1 MSIKTIWGTAGC
13 GKTTHLQKEFVNRW
27 GGTYGNVGLV
37 TFRRNTANQIKE
49 DLAIMLKYDS
59 ENLPKF
65 INTMHGMCLRN
76 IDMQDY
82 KVVDGA
88 KISEF
93 NKQFGYKFSMN
104 EYGEKSSKGMLECY
118 TWLKNN
124 LLPFEQVTKYKNLR
138 SLKKSPSIIIKQ
150 LNDYENFKHDNRLI
164 DFTDMLTTVLENGIV
179 PDFETLFVD
188 EFQDFTPLQIKIFEM
203 WCDTIPN
210 VTIAGDPLQ
219 SIYGFWGAKPDY
231 FNSYTENKT
240 ILPKSYRL
248 PRKVWETGKSILKRV
263 GLEYPDIET
272 NGNDGDV
279 CQISYKK
286 YSTHDKIG
294 GAEDNS
300 VYHLVRSRY
309 QAPSIAGMLADR
321 GILFSGLHG
330 WGADLLSVAN
340 VMIKIRT
347 DKPLDRSDI
356 KSLFK
361 VYPRKHFNTDSIK
374 DFENQLENM
383 RDSQFI
389 GVSGG
394 LVKPSLYELAKSDT
408 PLGLKKTSLRQ
419 KMIINVLDN
428 RTDSIKASEIKTT
441 LETIHG
447 AKGGERD
454 IVFLHTAITPKIRR
468 GMRQNKAEEA
478 RVWFTGVTRAH
489 KELIVVKDAGDN
501 YNIPKV
507 V

>member
-1 MSIKTIWGTAGC
+1 MTTKTVWGTAGC
-13 GKTTHLQKEFVNRW
+13 GKTTYLQKEFIKCWSVTF
-27 GGTYGNVGLV
+27 GSVGLV
-37 TFRRNTANQIKE
+37 TFRRNTADQIKE
-49 DLAIMLKYDS
+49 DLAIMLKCDIDI
-59 ENLPKF
+59 LPNF

-76 IDMQDY
+76 IDMRGY
-82 KVVDGA
+82 TVVDGA
-88 KISEF
+88 NISDF
-93 NKQFGYKFSMN
+93 NKLFGYKFSMDETDKTTSN
-104 EYGEKSSKGMLECY
+104 GMLDCY
-118 TWLKNN
+118 AWLKNN
-124 LLPFEQVTKYKNLR
+124 MLPFEQVTKYRNLR

-150 LNDYENFKHDNRLI
+150 LNDYEKFKHDNLLI

-179 PDFETLFVD
+179 PDFKTLCVD
-188 EFQDFTPLQIKIFEM
+188 EFQDFTPLQFKIFEM
-203 WCDTIPN
+203 WCDTIPS

-248 PRKVWETGKSILKRV
+248 PRKIWETGKAILRRA

-272 NGNDGDV
+272 NGSEGEV

-286 YSTHDKIG
+286 YSTHDKIAG
-294 GAEDNS
+294 TKDNS

-309 QAPSIAGMLADR
+309 QAPAIAGILAEN

-330 WGADLLSVAN
+330 WDGDLLSVAN
-340 VMIKIRT
+340 AIIKIRA

-361 VYPRKHFNTDSIK
+361 VYPLKHFNADTKTDFK
-374 DFENQLENM
+374 NKLENM

-389 GVSGG
+389 GVPGG
-394 LVKPSLYELAKSDT
+394 LVKPSLYELANSDA

-419 KMIINVLDN
+419 KMVINVLESRIDA
-428 RTDSIKASEIKTT
+428 IKVSEIRTT

-454 IVFLHTAITPKIRR
+454 IVFLHTAITPKIQR
-468 GMRQNKAEEA
+468 GIRQNKAEEA
-478 RVWFTGVTRAH
+478 RVWFTGVTRTH
-489 KELIVVKDAGDN
+489 KELIIVKDAGDN
-501 YNIPKV
+501 YKIPRV